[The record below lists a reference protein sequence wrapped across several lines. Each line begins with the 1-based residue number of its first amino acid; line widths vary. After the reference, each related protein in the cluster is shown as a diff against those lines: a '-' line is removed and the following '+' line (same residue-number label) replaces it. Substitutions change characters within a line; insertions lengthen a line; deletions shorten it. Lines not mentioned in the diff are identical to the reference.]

1 MLLGIDSILG
11 APVMSLQTGQP
22 LAFLTEPIINPY
34 NLKIVAFYVNGPAV
48 GFQPAVVFT
57 EDIREFGEVGAIV
70 DSSDNI
76 MSPEGM
82 VHLNEVISYAF
93 GLTGLPVVTDRKQ
106 KMGKVEE
113 YIVDT
118 MNFEVQ
124 QLHVKPSFWRSFSV
138 VSLTINRRQI
148 VEVTPDRIIVKAP
161 TVQKTIK
168 RALDNTG
175 RRVLNPA
182 VDNPFRKKPV
192 VDNKNVGN

>member
-1 MLLGIDSILG
+1 MLLNISSILG

-22 LAFLTEPIINPY
+22 LAYLTEPIINPY
-34 NLKIVAFYVNGPAV
+34 NLRIVAFYVNGPAV
-48 GFQPAVVFT
+48 GFQPAVVFA

-82 VHLNEVISYAF
+82 VRLNEVISYGF
-93 GLTGLPVVTDRKQ
+93 TLVGLPVVDDHKQ
-106 KMGKVEE
+106 RLGKVEE

-118 MNFEVQ
+118 MNFEIQ
-124 QLHVKPSFWRSFSV
+124 QLHVKPPFWKSLSIA
-138 VSLTINRRQI
+138 SLTINRRQI
-148 VEVTPDRIIVKAP
+148 AEVTQQKIIVKAP
-161 TVQKTIK
+161 TVRKSVLKSI
-168 RALDNTG
+168 DNDG

-192 VDNKNVGN
+192 VDSRDLGD